1 MPRAYGCRTHVN
13 RDQNYT
19 IPPKIIIVYMPV
31 PHQISANPIT
41 IETSRT
47 QAKKLSVHNDQELY
61 VYA

>member
-19 IPPKIIIVYMPV
+19 IPSKIIIVYVPV
-31 PHQISANPIT
+31 LHQISANHTT

-47 QAKKLSVHNDQELY
+47 QAKKLSVHNEQELY

>member
-19 IPPKIIIVYMPV
+19 IPSKIIIVYVPV
-31 PHQISANPIT
+31 LHQISANPTT

-47 QAKKLSVHNDQELY
+47 QAKKLSVHNEQELY